1 MEPTAD
7 SFPSLRVH
15 SRLALAC
22 HVCASTELVE
32 IPHEAIRGWVSSDSK
47 PVKRGEPLVVC
58 ANCGCL
64 QKQQTERWH
73 AQSSEIYAKY
83 SIYGNSAGSEQLV
96 FESGL
101 GLAQTRSSRILQH
114 LLANFSIHSKGRML
128 DVGCGNGAT
137 LRAFSCMRPD
147 WTLFGTELSDKYKEQ
162 VESISGV
169 EAMVSTGLGDVPGE
183 FDLVSLVHV
192 LEHIPDPVAYLT
204 GLRLRLKPDGLLLIE
219 VPDHAS
225 NPFDLII
232 ADHSTHFS
240 LDLLSRVVRA
250 AGYEVVRVVRDWIPK
265 ELSLVARRAANFP
278 DHPLSPLS
286 GTSVVTAKEVAEE
299 RMRWLAT
306 LVNAAAAAAA
316 ASPRFGLLGT
326 TIGAT
331 WLYAEL
337 GGNVAFFLDE
347 NVDCAGARHLG
358 KPVYMPPELPAG
370 STVYVGIPS
379 PASALAAERL
389 AKAHPEVDFVASP
402 PL

>member
-15 SRLALAC
+15 SRLAVAC
-22 HVCASTELVE
+22 HVCASKELVE
-32 IPHEAIRGWVSSDSK
+32 IPDEAIRGWVSSDSK

-58 ANCGCL
+58 TNCGGL
-64 QKQQTERWH
+64 QKQQSERWH
-73 AQSSEIYAKY
+73 AQVSEIYAEY

-96 FESGL
+96 FESGS
-101 GLAQTRSSRILQH
+101 GLAQTRSSRLLQH
-114 LLANFSIHSKGRML
+114 LLADFSLPSQGRML

-137 LRAFSCMRPD
+137 LRAFSCLLPD
-147 WTLFGTELSDKYKEQ
+147 WTLFGTELSDKYKAQ

-169 EAMVSTGLGDVPGE
+169 EAMVSTGLGNVQGE

-192 LEHIPDPVAYLT
+192 LEHIPDPVAYLA
-204 GLRLRLKPDGLLLIE
+204 GLRCRLKPDGLLLIE

-225 NPFDLII
+225 NPFDLMI

-240 LDLLSRVVRA
+240 LDLLSRVVDA
-250 AGYEVVRVVRDWIPK
+250 AGYEVVRVTRDWIPK
-265 ELSLVARRAANFP
+265 ELSLVAKRLAPSPDRRP
-278 DHPLSPLS
+278 STLS
-286 GTSVVTAKEVAEE
+286 GTSAVTAKEVAEE
-299 RMRWLAT
+299 RMRWLEA
-306 LVNAAAAAAA
+306 LVNAATAAAA

-347 NVDCAGARHLG
+347 NMNCSGARHLG
-358 KPVYMPPELPAG
+358 KPVYMPSELPAG

-389 AKAHPEVDFVASP
+389 AKAHPEVSFLASP